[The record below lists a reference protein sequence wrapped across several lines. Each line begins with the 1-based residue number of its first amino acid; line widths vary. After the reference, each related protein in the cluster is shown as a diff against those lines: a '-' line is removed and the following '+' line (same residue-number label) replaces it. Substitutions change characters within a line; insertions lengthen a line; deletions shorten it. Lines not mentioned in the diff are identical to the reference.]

1 MHIGRERSN
10 KILVTA
16 GNPENWQQNLIIA
29 PILYENPW
37 NRMDYKYW
45 LVYIILIAIVLY
57 ALITLQWMMGVI
69 ACVIVIALALI
80 LSQVQNWGKPHA

>member
-29 PILYENPW
+29 PIPYENPW
-37 NRMDYKYW
+37 NRMDYKFW
-45 LVYIILIAIVLY
+45 LVFIILVAIVLY
-57 ALITLQWMMGVI
+57 ALITFQWLMGVI
-69 ACVIVIALALI
+69 ACALVIIAAAI
-80 LSQVQNWGKPHA
+80 LSRVQHGEKPHA